1 MDSALFQQ
9 HIHARSVQPFSEDNI
24 DLLALTGK
32 LTATSAIAS
41 SEVTTLQAHMDE
53 WVCSPDKCASWLP
66 QPCGFC

>member
-41 SEVTTLQAHMDE
+41 SEVTTLQTHE
-53 WVCSPDKCASWLP
+53 
-66 QPCGFC
+66 